1 MGWLKD
7 CAICNEGLCSTVD
20 ELKEKGLSENKIFKR
35 MSDESEGHYTEGAI
49 RQRYKYYKG
58 GEKTSPSKEKRSSTK
73 RSNLTDVEKQQI
85 FSDEFKVSY
94 KNIFQQIEIE
104 KNNNWEKT
112 SKEAVSSH
120 ITKLKDL
127 IRKK

>member
-20 ELKEKGLSENKIFKR
+20 ELKKKGLSEKKIFKR
-35 MSDESEGHYTEGAI
+35 MSDESEGVYSEGAI

-58 GEKTSPSKEKRSSTK
+58 GEKTSPPKEKRSSTK
-73 RSNLTDVEKQQI
+73 RSNLTDAEKQQI

-112 SKEAVSSH
+112 SKEAALFH
-120 ITKLKDL
+120 LKKLTNLVGEK
-127 IRKK
+127 

>member
-20 ELKEKGLSENKIFKR
+20 ELKDQGLSENKIFKR
-35 MSDESEGHYTEGAI
+35 MSDESEGVYSEGAI

-58 GEKTSPSKEKRSSTK
+58 GEKTSPPKEKRTDADK
-73 RSNLTDVEKQQI
+73 NIILSN
-85 FSDEFKVSY
+85 EFKSSFENFY
-94 KNIFQQIEIE
+94 NQIEIE